1 MARLLRHR
9 QTKETQTDTPS
20 LTSTAPH
27 SYSTGPQ
34 ATLQDRS
41 AAPHLPCL
49 NNTSNGRTGRKAARR
64 YILSLKQEGLR
75 RRHANAFD
83 IERPILS
90 MDGEQLARLI
100 KDHTSDLIVNCI
112 GVLQDGI
119 GSDPRAVHCDFVE
132 RLLRAMVQSGRAPR
146 LLHIS
151 IPGSA
156 DDDRTAFSQTKRE
169 AERLIAASGVRYAI
183 LRPGFVTAPS

>member
-75 RRHANAFD
+75 RRHANHLTMGD
-83 IERPILS
+83 
-90 MDGEQLARLI
+90 RLYA
-100 KDHTSDLIVNCI
+100 HQSDVFQHWHW
-112 GVLQDGI
+112 GGGDV
-119 GSDPRAVHCDFVE
+119 PRVD
-132 RLLRAMVQSGRAPR
+132 
-146 LLHIS
+146 
-151 IPGSA
+151 
-156 DDDRTAFSQTKRE
+156 
-169 AERLIAASGVRYAI
+169 
-183 LRPGFVTAPS
+183 